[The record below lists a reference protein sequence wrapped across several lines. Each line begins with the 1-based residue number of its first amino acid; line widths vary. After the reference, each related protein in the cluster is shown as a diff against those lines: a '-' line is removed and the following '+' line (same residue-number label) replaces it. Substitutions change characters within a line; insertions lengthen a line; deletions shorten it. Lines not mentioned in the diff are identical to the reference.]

1 MCQQTQWKVEGMS
14 FRTVVASSGKS
25 LSASEKRVIAVL
37 LGEPEPSSLRAAP
50 VAARAQTHES
60 TVVRLAQKLGYSGF
74 PDLRADLERDSLEPV
89 AASALMRSDTGHE
102 LAVFARDEARA
113 LERLSSFIP
122 QEQLV
127 EVATAIHRSRVVY
140 LFSKADER
148 PALDMLA
155 RRLRR
160 LGLVVVELGLG
171 GKDLAE
177 RFISFTEGSVLIAF
191 ALREAP
197 SQLPALVR
205 EAERRGGTSILIS
218 DAPGYHFRPAPTH
231 LLVAQRGDDSEY
243 NTLIIPIAIAYA
255 LQLAIFHLDPDRYGA
270 VRDDIND
277 VSRLVGGT
285 DEIPLR

>member
-1 MCQQTQWKVEGMS
+1 MS

-37 LGEPEPSSLRAAP
+37 LGEPEPSTLRAAP
-50 VAARAQTHES
+50 VAVRAQTHES

-74 PDLRADLERDSLEPV
+74 PDLRADLERDTADPV
-89 AASALMRSDTGHE
+89 TASGVMRSDTGHE
-102 LAVFARDEARA
+102 LASFARDEARA
-113 LERLSSFIP
+113 LERLSSFIS

-127 EVATAIHRSRVVY
+127 AVATAVHGARVVY
-140 LFSKADER
+140 LFSKTDER

-160 LGLVVVELGLG
+160 LGTVVVELGVG
-171 GKDLAE
+171 GKDLSE
-177 RFISFTEGSVLIAF
+177 RFVSFGEDSVLIAF

-197 SQLPALVR
+197 IQLPALVR
-205 EAERRGGTSILIS
+205 EVERRGGTSVLVS
-218 DAPGYHFRPAPTH
+218 DAPGYHFRPAPSH

-255 LQLAIFHLDPDRYGA
+255 LQLAIFHLDPVKYGA